1 MTDVGRVQNVVVNT
15 DDNKIYVDVSVSPNR
30 HWDKL
35 EFRSPA
41 AGVWF
46 VPEEG
51 DIVEVDTVGKGRRI
65 AHSPHNTPGVTLPEG
80 LSEGDIS
87 FRLNESTLLTFK
99 QTDSGYDIEL
109 TCDGDM
115 YLDAANVFIGD
126 TGNAIKVARA
136 NHTHNL
142 TLSDGSQGTTNTENE
157 APTDT
162 KIE

>member
-15 DDNKIYVDVSVSPNR
+15 DDNKIYVDVSISPNR

-41 AGVWF
+41 TGVWF

-65 AHSPHNTPGVTLPEG
+65 AHSPHNTPGVNLPDG

-87 FRLNESTLLTFK
+87 FRLNEGTLLHFK
-99 QTDSGYDIEL
+99 QTDSGYDIKL
-109 TCDGDM
+109 VCDGDM
-115 YLDAANVFIGD
+115 YLDAGNVFVGD
-126 TGNAIKVARA
+126 TDNAMQVATA
-136 NHTHNL
+136 NHTHDVM
-142 TLSDGSQGTTNTENE
+142 LSTGDSTTTDTENE
-157 APTDT
+157 DPTET
-162 KIE
+162 QIE